1 MRNRLI
7 AYSMIAAVS
16 VLGCGKS
23 SSDTGAA
30 PTPDDAPPPAAAEDA
45 APPATP
51 DVAVPDAAAATG
63 AAGSLTDMI
72 GSQLGLSPQVSK
84 AGVGAIL
91 AYAEG
96 ALPSSDFQKVSS
108 AIPGA
113 GDNIQAAKD
122 AGGVTGPITDVAGL
136 NAAFGK
142 LGISPEVANQL
153 IPAVTDYVGK
163 VAGPETANLLKGLF
177 P

>member
-1 MRNRLI
+1 MRSASIAYALI
-7 AYSMIAAVS
+7 A
-16 VLGCGKS
+16 VLSTVGCSKS
-23 SSDTGAA
+23 ASETGAA
-30 PTPDDAPPPAAAEDA
+30 PSPDDAKAAETAAAE
-45 APPATP
+45 T
-51 DVAVPDAAAATG
+51 AAAA
-63 AAGSLTDMI
+63 APAGSLTDML
-72 GSQLGLSPQVSK
+72 GSKLGLSPDQSK

-96 ALPSSDFQKVSS
+96 ALPAADFQKVSA

-122 AGGVTGPITDVAGL
+122 AGGVTGPITDVSGL

-142 LGISPEVANQL
+142 LGISPEIANQL

>member
-1 MRNRLI
+1 M
-7 AYSMIAAVS
+7 
-16 VLGCGKS
+16 LGSK
-23 SSDTGAA
+23 
-30 PTPDDAPPPAAAEDA
+30 
-45 APPATP
+45 
-51 DVAVPDAAAATG
+51 
-63 AAGSLTDMI
+63 
-72 GSQLGLSPQVSK
+72 LGLSPEQSK

-91 AYAEG
+91 SYAEG
-96 ALPSSDFQKVSS
+96 ALPSADFQKISA

-122 AGGVTGPITDVAGL
+122 AGAVTGPITDQAGL
-136 NAAFGK
+136 TSAFGK

>member
-1 MRNRLI
+1 MRNTLI
-7 AYSMIAAVS
+7 TYSMVAAFTLV
-16 VLGCGKS
+16 GCGKS

-30 PTPDDAPPPAAAEDA
+30 PAPSDAASAEETARNAETAAPEAAAGAADA
-45 APPATP
+45 AT
-51 DVAVPDAAAATG
+51 
-63 AAGSLTDMI
+63 GSLTDMV
-72 GSQLGLSPQVSK
+72 GSQLGLSPDQAK
-84 AGVGAIL
+84 AGIGAIL

-96 ALPSSDFQKVSS
+96 ALPSSDFQKVSA

-122 AGGVTGPITDVAGL
+122 AGGVTGPISDVTGL

-142 LGISPEVANQL
+142 LGISPEVGNQL
-153 IPAVTDYVGK
+153 VPVVTDYVGK

>member
-1 MRNRLI
+1 MRKTLI
-7 AYSMIAAVS
+7 AYSITAAAAVW
-16 VLGCGKS
+16 GCGKS
-23 SSDTGAA
+23 SNDTGAA
-30 PTPDDAPPPAAAEDA
+30 AAPDAAPAEAAAE
-45 APPATP
+45 T
-51 DVAVPDAAAATG
+51 AAAAPEVPAGAADVAG
-63 AAGSLTDMI
+63 AAGLTDML
-72 GSQLGLSPQVSK
+72 GSKLGLSPDQAK

-96 ALPSSDFQKVSS
+96 ALPSTDFQKVSA

-122 AGGVTGPITDVAGL
+122 AGAVSGPITDAAGL
-136 NAAFGK
+136 NTAFGK

-153 IPAVTDYVGK
+153 VPAVTDYVGK
-163 VAGPETANLLKGLF
+163 MAGPETANLLKGLF

>member
-1 MRNRLI
+1 MRNTFI
-7 AYSMIAAVS
+7 AYAMVAAVS
-16 VLGCGKS
+16 AVGCGKS
-23 SSDTGAA
+23 SSETGAA
-30 PTPDDAPPPAAAEDA
+30 ATPYDAQAEGAAE
-45 APPATP
+45 T
-51 DVAVPDAAAATG
+51 AAAAPAATG
-63 AAGSLTDMI
+63 GLTDML
-72 GSQLGLSPQVSK
+72 GSKLGLSPDQSK

-96 ALPSSDFQKVSS
+96 ALPAADFQKVSA

-153 IPAVTDYVGK
+153 VPAVTDYVGK
-163 VAGPETANLLKGLF
+163 AAGPETANLLKGLF

>member
-1 MRNRLI
+1 MRNAFL
-7 AYSMIAAVS
+7 AYTMIAGVS
-16 VLGCGKS
+16 LAGCGKS
-23 SSDTGAA
+23 SSETGAA
-30 PTPDDAPPPAAAEDA
+30 PTPSEAETPRVADSVAAAA
-45 APPATP
+45 
-51 DVAVPDAAAATG
+51 PDAAAVG
-63 AAGSLTDMI
+63 VPEGAGSLTDML
-72 GSQLGLSPQVSK
+72 GSKLGLSPDQAK

-96 ALPSSDFQKVSS
+96 ALPSSDFQKVSA

-122 AGGVTGPITDVAGL
+122 AGGVTGPITDVTGL
-136 NAAFGK
+136 NAALGK
-142 LGISPEVANQL
+142 LGISPEVASQL
-153 IPAVTDYVGK
+153 VPAVTDYVGK

>member
-1 MRNRLI
+1 MSNALI
-7 AYSMIAAVS
+7 AYSMVAAFALV
-16 VLGCGKS
+16 GCAKS

-30 PTPDDAPPPAAAEDA
+30 PAPS
-45 APPATP
+45 
-51 DVAVPDAAAATG
+51 DAAAAEETARNAEAAAPEAAAG
-63 AAGSLTDMI
+63 AADAATGSLTDMI
-72 GSQLGLSPQVSK
+72 GSQLGLSPDVAK

-96 ALPSSDFQKVSS
+96 ALPAADFQKVSA
-108 AIPGA
+108 AIPGS

-122 AGGVTGPITDVAGL
+122 AGAVTGPISDVTGL

-142 LGISPEVANQL
+142 LGITPEVANQL
-153 IPAVTDYVGK
+153 VPVVTDYVGK
-163 VAGPETANLLKGLF
+163 VAGPDTANLVKGLF

>member
-1 MRNRLI
+1 MRNALI
-7 AYSMIAAVS
+7 LYSIAATLS
-16 VLGCGKS
+16 VLGCSKS

-30 PTPDDAPPPAAAEDA
+30 ATPSDAPAAEAAGAEAAGAADA
-45 APPATP
+45 AT
-51 DVAVPDAAAATG
+51 
-63 AAGSLTDMI
+63 GSLTDMV
-72 GSQLGLSPQVSK
+72 GSQLGLSPEMSK

-96 ALPSSDFQKVSS
+96 ALPASDFQKVSA

-122 AGGVTGPITDVAGL
+122 AGAVTGPITDAAGL

-142 LGISPEVANQL
+142 LGISPEIANQL
-153 IPAVTDYVGK
+153 VPAVTDYVGK
-163 VAGPETANLLKGLF
+163 VAGPDTANLLKGLF

>member
-1 MRNRLI
+1 MRNALM
-7 AYSMIAAVS
+7 AYALIAAVS
-16 VLGCGKS
+16 SAACSKS
-23 SSDTGAA
+23 SGETGAA
-30 PTPDDAPPPAAAEDA
+30 PTPDDAQAEQAAE
-45 APPATP
+45 T
-51 DVAVPDAAAATG
+51 AAAAAP
-63 AAGSLTDMI
+63 AAGGSLTDML
-72 GSQLGLSPQVSK
+72 GSQLGLSPDQAK

-96 ALPSSDFQKVSS
+96 ALPAADFQKVSA

-122 AGGVTGPITDVAGL
+122 AGGVTGPISDVSGL

-142 LGISPEVANQL
+142 LGISPETASQL

-163 VAGPETANLLKGLF
+163 VAGPDTANLLKGIF

>member
-1 MRNRLI
+1 MRNALI
-7 AYSMIAAVS
+7 ASALIAALSTV
-16 VLGCGKS
+16 GCSKS
-23 SSDTGAA
+23 SSETGAA
-30 PTPDDAPPPAAAEDA
+30 PSPDDAKAAETAAAETATAA
-45 APPATP
+45 AP
-51 DVAVPDAAAATG
+51 
-63 AAGSLTDMI
+63 AGSLTDML
-72 GSQLGLSPQVSK
+72 GSKLGLSPDQSK

-96 ALPSSDFQKVSS
+96 ALPAADFQKVSA

>member
-1 MRNRLI
+1 MLTT
-7 AYSMIAAVS
+7 AVL
-16 VLGCGKS
+16 VGCSKS

-30 PTPDDAPPPAAAEDA
+30 PTPSDIPAEGVAETAAT
-45 APPATP
+45 ATP
-51 DVAVPDAAAATG
+51 
-63 AAGSLTDMI
+63 AAGSLTDML
-72 GSQLGLSPQVSK
+72 SSRLGLSSDQAK

-96 ALPSSDFQKVSS
+96 ALPATDFQKIST

-122 AGGVTGPITDVAGL
+122 AGAVTDPITDVAGL
-136 NAAFGK
+136 NAAFSK
-142 LGISPEVANQL
+142 LSISPEAANQL
-153 IPAVTDYVGK
+153 VPAVTDYVGK
-163 VAGPETANLLKGLF
+163 VAGPDTANLLKGLF

>member
-1 MRNRLI
+1 MRKRLI
-7 AYSMIAAVS
+7 AYTMMAAVS
-16 VLGCGKS
+16 VVGCGTS
-23 SSDTGAA
+23 SSSQTGAA
-30 PTPDDAPPPAAAEDA
+30 PAPYDASTEVAA
-45 APPATP
+45 
-51 DVAVPDAAAATG
+51 DAAAGASVG
-63 AAGSLTDMI
+63 ASSAAAGSLTDML
-72 GSQLGLSPQVSK
+72 STELGLSPDQAK

-96 ALPSSDFQKVSS
+96 ALPSADFQKVSA

-122 AGGVTGPITDVAGL
+122 AGGVTGPIKDTAGL
-136 NAAFGK
+136 DAAFGK

-153 IPAVTDYVGK
+153 VPAVTDYVGK
-163 VAGPETANLLKGLF
+163 MAGPETANLLKGLF

>member
-1 MRNRLI
+1 MRYKLI
-7 AYSMIAAVS
+7 AYMMIAAVS
-16 VLGCGKS
+16 AVGCSKS
-23 SSDTGAA
+23 SSETGAA
-30 PTPDDAPPPAAAEDA
+30 PTPEEAKAAEAAAAE
-45 APPATP
+45 T
-51 DVAVPDAAAATG
+51 AAAT
-63 AAGSLTDMI
+63 APAGSLTDML
-72 GSQLGLSPQVSK
+72 GSKLGLSPDQSK

-96 ALPSSDFQKVSS
+96 ALPAADFQKVSA

-122 AGGVTGPITDVAGL
+122 AGGVTGPITDLAGL

-142 LGISPEVANQL
+142 LGISPEIANQL
-153 IPAVTDYVGK
+153 VPAVTDYVGK

>member
-1 MRNRLI
+1 MRNALL
-7 AYSMIAAVS
+7 AYAMIAGMSGVA
-16 VLGCGKS
+16 CGKS
-23 SSDTGAA
+23 SSETGAA
-30 PTPDDAPPPAAAEDA
+30 PTPDTAGADQ
-45 APPATP
+45 
-51 DVAVPDAAAATG
+51 AAAA
-63 AAGSLTDMI
+63 AAAAPAATGSLTDML
-72 GSQLGLSPQVSK
+72 GSKLGLSPDQSK

-96 ALPSSDFQKVSS
+96 ALPSTDFQKISA

-122 AGGVTGPITDVAGL
+122 AGGVTGPITDEAGL

-142 LGISPEVANQL
+142 LGISPETASQL

-163 VAGPETANLLKGLF
+163 VAGPDTANLLKGLF
-177 P
+177 H